1 MYCLFLYAD
10 LNMSDD
16 KEELV
21 LPGENVRPKGKIGI
35 RHLVVFMG
43 WCSLLI
49 GINQIMLIF
58 DKNNGASN
66 ALRKDELK

>member
-43 WCSLLI
+43 WCSLAQRSYLSQAI
-49 GINQIMLIF
+49 Q
-58 DKNNGASN
+58 A
-66 ALRKDELK
+66 ALV

>member
-1 MYCLFLYAD
+1 MKD
-10 LNMSDD
+10 MEDD

-43 WCSLLI
+43 TYVQHNWY
-49 GINQIMLIF
+49 G
-58 DKNNGASN
+58 D
-66 ALRKDELK
+66 LKLKKKKEKKVSWDYTIITNK

>member
-1 MYCLFLYAD
+1 
-10 LNMSDD
+10 MSDD

-43 WCSLLI
+43 LCAPHRPSNVVI
-49 GINQIMLIF
+49 QEMLTFI
-58 DKNNGASN
+58 
-66 ALRKDELK
+66 

>member
-1 MYCLFLYAD
+1 MKD
-10 LNMSDD
+10 MEDD

-43 WCSLLI
+43 TYHTTDTAGDFKFKKKKEKKVS
-49 GINQIMLIF
+49 
-58 DKNNGASN
+58 
-66 ALRKDELK
+66 

>member
-1 MYCLFLYAD
+1 MTNMTKNIDFFLLVKSQSLFLQMKD
-10 LNMSDD
+10 MEDD

-43 WCSLLI
+43 TYDTTDTRI
-49 GINQIMLIF
+49 
-58 DKNNGASN
+58 SN
-66 ALRKDELK
+66 SRR

>member
-1 MYCLFLYAD
+1 ME
-10 LNMSDD
+10 DD

-43 WCSLLI
+43 TYDITNMGEIQKEDSI
-49 GINQIMLIF
+49 IRMHVHH
-58 DKNNGASN
+58 
-66 ALRKDELK
+66 R